1 MEQSKNQEVG
11 SQTHVES
18 PSLYDALKCCLI
30 KLAIGGDDKLFMDRN
45 RLKVQAFS
53 NGFEQQDLGSSSKDC
68 QNYCAERRNG
78 ESLQENERVSAEKDK
93 HVVYGA
99 TNEWN
104 HEHADVSQV
113 VNSPSEGCNQFS
125 LDFLAFFAA
134 LLTKFLGFQFSLMV
148 SFLTFP
154 IWLSY
159 FSFMFMMFPFR
170 TLRHIRGY
178 FIKKLLNFWGIS
190 GRNVTEKA
198 QKSIGNI
205 AVRFGCAIFWSSYVF
220 FMLLGLLASGFV
232 FGGLLMRN
240 IVDKPVQAR
249 EMILN
254 FDYTKTS
261 PVAFVPVMPYSGVS
275 DPSGLVD
282 KDDLKAAM
290 EVGERVIPHNQKLQ
304 LIISL
309 TVPESD
315 YNLKLGIFQVKV
327 EFLSARGKVTASSS
341 HPCILRYKSQPIR
354 FVETIVKS
362 PSFLA
367 GFQSET
373 QTLNVEMNQFIEG
386 LEPTAYLKVML
397 ESRAEYKSGAGIP
410 EIYGA
415 SLSLESDL
423 PRLKRLI
430 WNWRKTIFVWT
441 SIVLFFVEL
450 MFFLLFCRPVILPR
464 GKPRIAYDQKE
475 ARCNIICWYRNR

>member
-1 MEQSKNQEVG
+1 MTDLFLVIQKKNHIG
-11 SQTHVES
+11 C
-18 PSLYDALKCCLI
+18 SL
-30 KLAIGGDDKLFMDRN
+30 
-45 RLKVQAFS
+45 
-53 NGFEQQDLGSSSKDC
+53 
-68 QNYCAERRNG
+68 
-78 ESLQENERVSAEKDK
+78 
-93 HVVYGA
+93 
-99 TNEWN
+99 
-104 HEHADVSQV
+104 
-113 VNSPSEGCNQFS
+113 
-125 LDFLAFFAA
+125 
-134 LLTKFLGFQFSLMV
+134 
-148 SFLTFP
+148 
-154 IWLSY
+154 
-159 FSFMFMMFPFR
+159 
-170 TLRHIRGY
+170 
-178 FIKKLLNFWGIS
+178 
-190 GRNVTEKA
+190 
-198 QKSIGNI
+198 
-205 AVRFGCAIFWSSYVF
+205 
-220 FMLLGLLASGFV
+220 FV
-232 FGGLLMRN
+232 
-240 IVDKPVQAR
+240 K
-249 EMILN
+249 
-254 FDYTKTS
+254 
-261 PVAFVPVMPYSGVS
+261 
-275 DPSGLVD
+275 
-282 KDDLKAAM
+282 
-290 EVGERVIPHNQKLQ
+290 
-304 LIISL
+304 
-309 TVPESD
+309 
-315 YNLKLGIFQVKV
+315 VKV

-475 ARCNIICWYRNR
+475 ARCNIICWYRNRWSDQIRWWLPISKVDAWVLIFYYKEEELCLKDWKIIMGM